1 MPSSPAPGTRCDTVD
16 DGPGDRAG
24 TRPGRSGEHSGSPD
38 AASGTD
44 RSPEGPG
51 GTEPPQ
57 GRHRARHRHWLR
69 ILLPALLIVGWLAVA
84 GVGGPYFGKISEVST
99 NDQSSFLPE
108 STESTRVTNLQG
120 EFRDSDA
127 IPAIVLLVRE
137 GGLEA
142 GDRAW
147 AEELTAAVQEE
158 GLGEGETSPP
168 IPSEDGDALQ
178 IVVPLGDGQVG
189 EDVEALTA
197 LLEEDAPEGLQSWVT
212 GPAGF
217 TADLVAGFEGIDGL
231 LLGVALAVVFVI
243 LLVVYRSPVLPVLV
257 LLTSVFA
264 LSAAILVVYWLA
276 SAELVTISGQ
286 VQGILFI
293 LVVGAATDY
302 SLLYTARYRDALLHH
317 RSRTAATR
325 AALRGTVEPVV
336 ASGATVIAGLL
347 CLLLSDL
354 ASNKALG
361 PVASVGIVMSILAAL
376 TFLPAVLWA
385 TGRGAFWPFRPR
397 HDPVGGDRVR
407 VLDHGADGRP
417 TVEGKGLWASV
428 ARFVA
433 RAPRAIWIVT
443 TAVLVVLAGFATQ
456 FQASGVEQSE
466 LVLGESPARDG
477 QEALAEHF
485 PGGSGSPA
493 VVLVPT
499 AELDAAVAAVEDTDG
514 VADVAVVA
522 NDSPSGTLPV
532 GEDAPPPS
540 GPFAGVEPTEA
551 QGLVQLQATLEDA
564 ADSPAA
570 EQTVRELR
578 ATLSAVDEGI
588 LVGGTTA
595 TNLDTNET
603 SIADRTLII
612 PVILAV
618 ITLILMLLLRSV
630 LAPVLLVLTTV
641 VSFFTALGVSALV
654 FNHVLE
660 LPGADPSVPLF
671 GFVFLVALGID
682 YNIFLM
688 SRVREESL
696 VHGTRAGILRGLT
709 LTGGVITS
717 AGIVLAATFAALAV
731 IPIMFLVQLAFI
743 VAFGVLLDALIVRSL
758 LVPALTYDVGRSIWW
773 PFHRRIEP

>member
-1 MPSSPAPGTRCDTVD
+1 M
-16 DGPGDRAG
+16 
-24 TRPGRSGEHSGSPD
+24 
-38 AASGTD
+38 
-44 RSPEGPG
+44 
-51 GTEPPQ
+51 
-57 GRHRARHRHWLR
+57 
-69 ILLPALLIVGWLAVA
+69 IVAWLAVA
-84 GVGGPYFGKISEVST
+84 GVGGPYFGKISEVSS

-127 IPAIVLLVRE
+127 IPAIVLLVRD

-147 AEELTAAVQEE
+147 AEELTASVQDA
-158 GLGEGETSPP
+158 GLSEGETSPP
-168 IPSEDGDALQ
+168 IPSEDGQAIE
-178 IVVPLGDGQVG
+178 IVVPLGDGEVVD
-189 EDVEALTA
+189 DVEALTA
-197 LLEEDAPEGLQSWVT
+197 LLEEGAPDGLQSYVT

-217 TADLVAGFEGIDGL
+217 TADLVAGFAGIDGL

-264 LSAAILVVYWLA
+264 LSAAILLVYWLA
-276 SAELVTISGQ
+276 ANDVVRISGQ

-317 RSRTAATR
+317 RRRGDATR
-325 AALRGTVEPVV
+325 AALKGSAEPII

-397 HDPVGGDRVR
+397 YDPAGADRVR
-407 VLDHGADGRP
+407 VVDHGADGRP
-417 TVEGKGLWASV
+417 SVEGRGVWASV

-443 TAVLVVLAGFATQ
+443 TVVLLALAGFSTQ

-466 LVLGESPARDG
+466 LVLGESQARDG
-477 QEALAEHF
+477 QDALAEHF

-493 VVLVPT
+493 IVMVPAGQVGPAVDAVEAT
-499 AELDAAVAAVEDTDG
+499 GGVAGVAAVAL
-514 VADVAVVA
+514 
-522 NDSPSGTLPV
+522 DSPSGTLPL
-532 GEDAPPPS
+532 GENAVPPV

-551 QGLVQLQATLEDA
+551 QGLVQLQVTLDDA

-578 ATLSAVDEGI
+578 GSLSAVDQGI
-588 LVGGTTA
+588 LVGGATA
-595 TNLDTNET
+595 TTLDTNET

-641 VSFFTALGVSALV
+641 ISFFTALGVSALV
-654 FNHVLE
+654 FEHVLD

-758 LVPALTYDVGRSIWW
+758 LVPALTYDVGRAIWW

>member
-1 MPSSPAPGTRCDTVD
+1 MPSSAPAGSRPAPWADA
-16 DGPGDRAG
+16 P
-24 TRPGRSGEHSGSPD
+24 RPPRRSRW
-38 AASGTD
+38 ATL
-44 RSPEGPG
+44 
-51 GTEPPQ
+51 
-57 GRHRARHRHWLR
+57 LR
-69 ILLPALLIVGWLAVA
+69 VLLPALVIVGWLAVA
-84 GVGGPYFGKISEVST
+84 GVGGPYFGRISEVST

-108 STESTRVTNLQG
+108 STESTRVTDLQG
-120 EFRDSDA
+120 GFRDSDA

-137 GGLEA
+137 GGLSPE
-142 GDRAW
+142 DRAW
-147 AEELTAAVQEE
+147 TEETVASVQDSGLAEDRL
-158 GLGEGETSPP
+158 SPP
-168 IPSEDGDALQ
+168 IPSEDGEAVQ
-178 IVVPLGDGQVG
+178 VVVPLPDGEVVD
-189 EDVEALTA
+189 DVEALSA
-197 LLEEDAPEGLQSWVT
+197 AFEQSRPEGLQAYVT

-217 TADLVAGFEGIDGL
+217 TADLVAGFAGIDGL

-257 LLTSVFA
+257 LLTAVFA
-264 LSAAILVVYWLA
+264 LSAAILLVYWLA
-276 SAELVTISGQ
+276 ANELVTISGQ

-317 RSRTAATR
+317 RGRAGATR
-325 AALRGTVEPVV
+325 AALKGSAEPIA

-361 PVASVGIVMSILAAL
+361 PVASVGIVMSVLAAL
-376 TFLPAVLWA
+376 TFLPAVLFA

-397 HDPVGGDRVR
+397 FDASGAERVR
-407 VLDHGADGRP
+407 VVVQGAGHRP
-417 TVEGKGLWASV
+417 TVEGRGVWASV

-433 RAPRAIWIVT
+433 RAPRAVWAVT
-443 TAVLVVLAGFATQ
+443 TVVLLVLAGFSTQ

-466 LVLGESPARDG
+466 LVLGESQARNG

-499 AELDAAVAAVEDTDG
+499 GSLDAAVAVAEDTEG
-514 VADVAVVA
+514 VADVAAVA
-522 NDSPSGTLPV
+522 DGSPSGTLPLD
-532 GEDAPPPS
+532 GDTAPPA

-551 QGLVQLQATLEDA
+551 QGYYQLRVTLADA
-564 ADSPAA
+564 ADSPEA
-570 EQTVRELR
+570 ERTVRVLR
-578 ATLSAVDEGI
+578 ADLSAVDEGI
-588 LVGGTTA
+588 LVGGATA
-595 TNLDTNET
+595 TTIDTDET

-612 PVILAV
+612 PVILVV

-654 FNHVLE
+654 FEHVLD

-743 VAFGVLLDALIVRSL
+743 VAFGVLLDALVVRSL
-758 LVPALTYDVGRSIWW
+758 LVPALTYDIGRAIWW
-773 PFHRRIEP
+773 PGHRRIGP

>member
-1 MPSSPAPGTRCDTVD
+1 MTTPVPATYRPAPWAET
-16 DGPGDRAG
+16 P
-24 TRPGRSGEHSGSPD
+24 
-38 AASGTD
+38 
-44 RSPEGPG
+44 
-51 GTEPPQ
+51 EPPRRPRWA
-57 GRHRARHRHWLR
+57 GLLR
-69 ILLPALLIVGWLAVA
+69 ILLPALLIVGWLTVA

-108 STESTRVTNLQG
+108 STESTQVTLLQG
-120 EFRDSDA
+120 EFRDSEA
-127 IPAIVLLVRE
+127 IPAIVLLARE
-137 GGLEA
+137 GGLSA
-142 GDRAW
+142 ADRAW
-147 AEELTAAVQEE
+147 AEEAVASVQESGLAE
-158 GLGEGETSPP
+158 GQTSPL
-168 IPSEDGDALQ
+168 IPSEDGEAFQL
-178 IVVPLGDGQVG
+178 VVPLPDGEVVD
-189 EDVEALTA
+189 DVEALA
-197 LLEEDAPEGLQSWVT
+197 AQFEEDRPEGLQSYVT

-217 TADLVAGFEGIDGL
+217 TADLVAGFEGIDGI
-231 LLGVALAVVFVI
+231 LLGVALTVVFVI

-276 SAELVTISGQ
+276 ANELVTISGQ

-317 RSRTAATR
+317 RRRADATR
-325 AALRGTVEPVV
+325 AALKGSVEPVV
-336 ASGATVIAGLL
+336 ASGATVVAGLL

-361 PVASVGIVMSILAAL
+361 PVASVGIVMSVLAAL
-376 TFLPAVLWA
+376 TFLPAVLYA

-397 HDPVGGDRVR
+397 YDASGTERVR
-407 VLDHGADGRP
+407 VLEHRAGTRP
-417 TVEGKGLWASV
+417 TVEGRGVWASV
-428 ARFVA
+428 ARFVT
-433 RAPRAIWIVT
+433 RAPRAIWVVT
-443 TAVLVVLAGFATQ
+443 TVVLLALAGFSTQ

-466 LVLGESPARDG
+466 LVLGESQARDG
-477 QEALAEHF
+477 QEALAQHF

-493 VVLVPT
+493 VLLVPT
-499 AELDAAVAAVEDTDG
+499 GSLDAAVEAVEGTEG
-514 VADVAVVA
+514 VAAVVA
-522 NDSPSGTLPV
+522 VSDDSPSGTLPL
-532 GEDAPPPS
+532 GENAPPA
-540 GPFAGVEPTEA
+540 GPFAGAEPTEA
-551 QGLVQLQATLEDA
+551 QGLYQLQATLSDA
-564 ADSPAA
+564 ADSPEA

-578 ATLSAVDEGI
+578 QNLRAADAEI

-595 TNLDTNET
+595 TNIDTNET

-612 PVILAV
+612 PVILVV

-630 LAPVLLVLTTV
+630 LAPVLLILTTV

-654 FNHVLE
+654 FNNGLD

-696 VHGTRAGILRGLT
+696 VHGTRAGVLRGLT

-758 LVPALTYDVGRSIWW
+758 LVPALTYDIGRAIWW
-773 PFHRRIEP
+773 PFHRRVEP

>member
-1 MPSSPAPGTRCDTVD
+1 MPSSAPTRSRPAPW
-16 DGPGDRAG
+16 
-24 TRPGRSGEHSGSPD
+24 SGEP
-38 AASGTD
+38 
-44 RSPEGPG
+44 RSPRRSRG
-51 GTEPPQ
+51 
-57 GRHRARHRHWLR
+57 AALLR
-69 ILLPALLIVGWLAVA
+69 VLLPALLIVGWLAVA

-108 STESTRVTNLQG
+108 STESTRVTDLQG

-137 GGLEA
+137 GGLEPA
-142 GDRAW
+142 DRAW
-147 AEELTAAVQEE
+147 AEETVASVQDSGPVE
-158 GLGEGETSPP
+158 GRLSPP
-168 IPSEDGDALQ
+168 LPAEDGEALQ
-178 IVVPLGDGQVG
+178 VVVPLPDGEVV
-189 EDVEALTA
+189 EDVEALSERFA
-197 LLEEDAPEGLQSWVT
+197 QDRPDGLEAYVT

-276 SAELVTISGQ
+276 ANDLVTISGQ

-317 RSRTAATR
+317 RGRAEATR
-325 AALRGTVEPVV
+325 AALKGSVEPIV
-336 ASGATVIAGLL
+336 ASGATVVAGLL

-354 ASNKALG
+354 ASNQALG
-361 PVASVGIVMSILAAL
+361 PVASVGILMSILAAL
-376 TFLPAVLWA
+376 SFLPAVLYA

-397 HDPVGGDRVR
+397 FDASGVERVR
-407 VLDHGADGRP
+407 VVGHGAGHRP
-417 TVEGKGLWASV
+417 TVEGRGLWAAV

-433 RAPRAIWIVT
+433 RAPRAIWVVT
-443 TAVLVVLAGFATQ
+443 TAVLLVLAGFSTQ
-456 FQASGVEQSE
+456 FQATGVEQSE
-466 LVLGESPARDG
+466 LVLGESQARDG

-499 AELDAAVAAVEDTDG
+499 GSLDAAVAAVEDTEG
-514 VADVAVVA
+514 VADVAAVA
-522 NDSPSGTLPV
+522 DDSPSGTLPL
-532 GEDAPPPS
+532 GEGAAPPV

-551 QGLVQLQATLEDA
+551 EGLYQLQATLADA

-578 ATLSAVDEGI
+578 ENLSAVDEEI

-612 PVILAV
+612 PVILVV

-630 LAPVLLVLTTV
+630 LAPVLLILTTV
-641 VSFFTALGVSALV
+641 VSYFSALGVSALV
-654 FNHVLE
+654 FEHVLG

-696 VHGTRAGILRGLT
+696 DHGTRAGILRGLT

-743 VAFGVLLDALIVRSL
+743 VAFGVLLDALVVRSL
-758 LVPALTYDVGRSIWW
+758 LVPALTYDLGRVIWW
-773 PFHRRIEP
+773 PAHRRIRP

>member
-1 MPSSPAPGTRCDTVD
+1 MPSSAPAGSRPAPWSD
-16 DGPGDRAG
+16 DP
-24 TRPGRSGEHSGSPD
+24 RPPRRSR
-38 AASGTD
+38 
-44 RSPEGPG
+44 RS
-51 GTEPPQ
+51 
-57 GRHRARHRHWLR
+57 ALLR

-84 GVGGPYFGKISEVST
+84 GVGGPYFGRISEVST
-99 NDQSSFLPE
+99 NDQSGFLPE
-108 STESTRVTNLQG
+108 STESTQVTDLQA
-120 EFRDSDA
+120 EFRDSEA
-127 IPAIVLLVRE
+127 VPAIVLLVRE
-137 GGLEA
+137 GGLSPE
-142 GDRAW
+142 DRAW
-147 AEELTAAVQEE
+147 AEETAASVQGSGLVE
-158 GLGEGETSPP
+158 GSPSPP
-168 IPSEDGDALQ
+168 IPSEDGEAVQL
-178 IVVPLGDGQVG
+178 VVPLPDDDVVD
-189 EDVEALTA
+189 DVEALSA
-197 LLEEDAPEGLQSWVT
+197 LFAQDRPEGLQSYVT

-217 TADLVAGFEGIDGL
+217 TADLVAGFAGIDGL

-276 SAELVTISGQ
+276 AGELVTISGQ

-317 RSRTAATR
+317 RRRADATR
-325 AALRGTVEPVV
+325 AALRGSAEPIV

-376 TFLPAVLWA
+376 TFLPAVLHA
-385 TGRGAFWPFRPR
+385 TGRAAFWPFRPR
-397 HDPVGGDRVR
+397 YDPSGAERVR
-407 VLDHGADGRP
+407 VVDHGADGRP
-417 TVEGKGLWASV
+417 TVEGRGAWASV

-433 RAPRAIWIVT
+433 RAPRAIWVVT
-443 TAVLVVLAGFATQ
+443 TVVLLALAGFSTQ

-466 LVLGESPARDG
+466 LVLGESQARNG
-477 QEALAEHF
+477 QEALAQHF

-493 VVLVPT
+493 IVMVPT
-499 AELDAAVAAVEDTDG
+499 GSLDAAVSAVEGTEG
-514 VADVAVVA
+514 VADVAAVA
-522 NDSPSGTLPV
+522 GGSPSGTLPV
-532 GEDAPPPS
+532 GENATPPV

-551 QGLVQLQATLEDA
+551 QGLHQLRATLADP
-564 ADSPAA
+564 ADSPEA
-570 EQTVRELR
+570 ERTVRELR
-578 ATLSAVDEGI
+578 ENLRAVDDGI

-595 TNLDTNET
+595 TNIDTNET
-603 SIADRTLII
+603 SIADRALII
-612 PVILAV
+612 PVILVV
-618 ITLILMLLLRSV
+618 ITLILMLLLRSI
-630 LAPVLLVLTTV
+630 LAPVLLILTTV

-654 FNHVLE
+654 FDHVLD

-758 LVPALTYDVGRSIWW
+758 LVPALTYDLGRSIWW

>member
-1 MPSSPAPGTRCDTVD
+1 MPSSAP
-16 DGPGDRAG
+16 AG
-24 TRPGRSGEHSGSPD
+24 TRPAPWSD
-38 AASGTD
+38 APVPPP
-44 RSPEGPG
+44 RPG
-51 GTEPPQ
+51 G
-57 GRHRARHRHWLR
+57 ARWLR
-69 ILLPALLIVGWLAVA
+69 ALLPALLIVAWLAVA
-84 GVGGPYFGKISEVST
+84 GIGGPYFGKISEVSS

-108 STESTRVTNLQG
+108 STESTQVTNLQG

-127 IPAIVLLVRE
+127 IPAIVLLVRD

-142 GDRAW
+142 GDRSW
-147 AEELTAAVQEE
+147 AEELTASVQDA
-158 GLGEGETSPP
+158 GLSEGETSPP
-168 IPSEDGDALQ
+168 IPSEDGQALE
-178 IVVPLGDGQVG
+178 IVVPLGDGEVVD
-189 EDVEALTA
+189 DVEALTA
-197 LLEEDAPEGLQSWVT
+197 LLGEGAPDGLQSYVT

-217 TADLVAGFEGIDGL
+217 TADLVAGFAGIDGL

-264 LSAAILVVYWLA
+264 LSAAILLVYWLA
-276 SAELVTISGQ
+276 ANDVVRISGQ

-317 RSRTAATR
+317 RHRGAATR
-325 AALRGTVEPVV
+325 AALKGSAEPII

-397 HDPVGGDRVR
+397 YDPVGADRVR
-407 VLDHGADGRP
+407 VVDHGADGRP
-417 TVEGKGLWASV
+417 TVEGKGVWAAV

-433 RAPRAIWIVT
+433 RAPRAVWIVT
-443 TAVLVVLAGFATQ
+443 TVVLLALAGFSTQ

-466 LVLGESPARDG
+466 LVLGESQARDG
-477 QEALAEHF
+477 QDALAEHF

-493 VVLVPT
+493 IVLVP
-499 AELDAAVAAVEDTDG
+499 AGQLDAAVETVEGTDG
-514 VADVAVVA
+514 VADVAAVA
-522 NDSPSGTLPV
+522 GDSPSGTLPL
-532 GEDAPPPS
+532 GENAVPPV
-540 GPFAGVEPTEA
+540 GPFAGVEPTVA
-551 QGLVQLQATLEDA
+551 QGLVQLQVTLDDA

-578 ATLSAVDEGI
+578 ENLSAVDDGI

-595 TNLDTNET
+595 TNLDTNAT

-612 PVILAV
+612 PVILVV

-630 LAPVLLVLTTV
+630 LAPVLLILTTV

-654 FNHVLE
+654 FNHVLD

-696 VHGTRAGILRGLT
+696 AHGTRAGILRGLT

-758 LVPALTYDVGRSIWW
+758 LVPALTYDVGRAIWW

>member
-1 MPSSPAPGTRCDTVD
+1 MPSTAPAGSRPAPW
-16 DGPGDRAG
+16 A
-24 TRPGRSGEHSGSPD
+24 D
-38 AASGTD
+38 A
-44 RSPEGPG
+44 P
-51 GTEPPQ
+51 EPPRPSR
-57 GRHRARHRHWLR
+57 GRRWLR
-69 ILLPALLIVGWLAVA
+69 VLLPALLIVGWLAVA
-84 GVGGPYFGKISEVST
+84 GIGGPYFGKISEVST

-108 STESTRVTNLQG
+108 STESTRVTELQG
-120 EFRDSDA
+120 AFRDSDA

-137 GGLEA
+137 GGLTAE
-142 GDRAW
+142 DRAW
-147 AEELTAAVQEE
+147 AQELTAAVQEA
-158 GLGEGETSPP
+158 GLAEGETSPP
-168 IPSEDGDALQ
+168 LPSEDGQALSV
-178 IVVPLGDGQVG
+178 VVPLPDGEVVD
-189 EDVEALTA
+189 DVEALSA
-197 LLEEDAPEGLQSWVT
+197 QLEEGIPEGLESYVT

-217 TADLVAGFEGIDGL
+217 TADLVAGFAGIDGL

-264 LSAAILVVYWLA
+264 LSAAILLVYWLA
-276 SAELVTISGQ
+276 ANDVVRISGQ

-302 SLLYTARYRDALLHH
+302 SLLYTARYRDALLRH
-317 RSRTAATR
+317 RHRGDATR
-325 AALRGTVEPVV
+325 AALKGSAEPII

-376 TFLPAVLWA
+376 TFLPAVLHA

-397 HDPVGGDRVR
+397 YDPGKAERVR
-407 VLDHGADGRP
+407 VVDHGADGRP
-417 TVEGKGLWASV
+417 TVEGRGLWASV

-433 RAPRAIWIVT
+433 RAPRAIWVVT
-443 TAVLVVLAGFATQ
+443 TLVLLVLAGFSTQ

-466 LVLGESPARDG
+466 LVLGESEARDG
-477 QEALAEHF
+477 QQALAEHF

-493 VVLVPT
+493 VVMVPT
-499 AELDAAVAAVEDTDG
+499 EELDAAVEAVEATGGVADVSAVAGGSPSGTVPLGDAAVAAV
-514 VADVAVVA
+514 
-522 NDSPSGTLPV
+522 
-532 GEDAPPPS
+532 

-551 QGLVQLQATLEDA
+551 QGRYQLQATLEDA
-564 ADSPAA
+564 ADSPEA
-570 EQTVRELR
+570 EATVRQLR
-578 ATLSAVDEGI
+578 ENLSALDREI

-595 TNLDTNET
+595 TTIDTNET
-603 SIADRTLII
+603 SIQDRTLII
-612 PVILAV
+612 PVILVV

-654 FNHVLE
+654 FEHLLD

-696 VHGTRAGILRGLT
+696 SHGTRAGILRGLA

-758 LVPALTYDVGRSIWW
+758 LVPALTYDVGRAVWW